1 MRVGEAGQIPAFA
14 ARSVQYQKMAVTD
27 DKIAATVA
35 RYRKLLDKRPQ
46 TPESLSQAPRS
57 ELRVIMEDAGA
68 KRRSPALLEKLEAAF
83 TDAGIVTFPSLT
95 DPFLKSTDR
104 VCMFDAQQPIDGLAE
119 QRFLFPAEKD
129 LQSFI
134 WARREHIERFRGL
147 SGFTQQAVLD
157 SGRRVDLLCRKAAS
171 NQLVAIEL
179 KPAQPDDRSVGQVQK
194 YLTDL
199 ARHAGSH
206 GFDSAHLI
214 VITGQ
219 PDRSVRERVERYA
232 DSCGLTVEFL
242 LYRVHTKLLP
252 HP

>member
-1 MRVGEAGQIPAFA
+1 MPPLATH
-14 ARSVQYQKMAVTD
+14 SVQYQKMAVTD
-27 DKIAATVA
+27 EKIATTVA

-46 TPESLSQAPRS
+46 APESLSQAPDS
-57 ELRVIMEDAGA
+57 ELRVVMEAAGA

-83 TDAGIVTFPSLT
+83 ADAGIVTFPALT
-95 DPFLKSTDR
+95 DPFLKSTDP
-104 VCMFDAQQPIDGLAE
+104 VYMFDAKQPIDGLAE
-119 QRFLFPAEKD
+119 QRFLFPEEKD

-157 SGRRVDLLCRKAAS
+157 SGRRVDILCRKAAS
-171 NQLVAIEL
+171 NQLVAVEL
-179 KPAQPDDRSVGQVQK
+179 KAWQPDDRSVGQVQK

-199 ARHAGSH
+199 ARHAENH
-206 GFDSAHLI
+206 GYDSAHLI
-214 VITGQ
+214 VISGQ
-219 PDRSVRERVERYA
+219 PDRSVRERVESYA

-242 LYRVHTKLLP
+242 LYRVQTKLLP